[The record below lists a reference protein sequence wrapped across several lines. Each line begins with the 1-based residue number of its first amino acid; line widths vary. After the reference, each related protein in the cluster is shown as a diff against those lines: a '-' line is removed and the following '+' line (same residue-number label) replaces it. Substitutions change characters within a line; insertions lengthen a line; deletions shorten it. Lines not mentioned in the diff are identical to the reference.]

1 MKVTPDELAA
11 ATILANRLCTVA
23 LHNDVETFRAFA
35 ITAISMALARHRRHY
50 GRHLGV
56 QPSID
61 PALV

>member
-35 ITAISMALARHRRHY
+35 ITAISMALARHRRRYSSRQRQGHDAAF
-50 GRHLGV
+50 V
-56 QPSID
+56 
-61 PALV
+61 